1 MDTLGKKLKAARQKR
16 KLTASEAAKGTRI
29 KVQHIEAIENDDF
42 SSIAAPTYA
51 KGFIRI
57 YAEFLGLNPEPLI
70 EEYVSTHAPK
80 PRASL
85 IPEEPPTTDQS
96 RRERASIPWSKIPK
110 INWRAWQVPAGIK
123 QLWSRLRGI
132 RFQVAP
138 EKIRKGFIGLAV
150 LLIIGIG
157 VMAIQRHRSAEPEQP
172 PVVHDLTRVDDDPAP
187 AEEERPA
194 VPPRLELPIIEAL
207 PEPYLE

>member
-70 EEYVSTHAPK
+70 EEYTAVHLPP

-85 IPEEPPTTDQS
+85 IPDDSPKATPP
-96 RRERASIPWSKIPK
+96 RRERKPFVWPKCPK
-110 INWRAWQVPAGIK
+110 IKWPTMRVPP
-123 QLWSRLRGI
+123 QLKELWNRIRGI
-132 RFQVAP
+132 RIKPSP
-138 EKIRKGFIGLAV
+138 EQIRMGLAGLAA
-150 LLIIGIG
+150 LLVIMIGIVG
-157 VMAIQRHRSAEPEQP
+157 IRNLRTRETTEQP
-172 PVVHDLTRVDDDPAP
+172 VTG
-187 AEEERPA
+187 RPETVRGSVES
-194 VPPRLELPIIEAL
+194 VPPRPGLPMIEAL